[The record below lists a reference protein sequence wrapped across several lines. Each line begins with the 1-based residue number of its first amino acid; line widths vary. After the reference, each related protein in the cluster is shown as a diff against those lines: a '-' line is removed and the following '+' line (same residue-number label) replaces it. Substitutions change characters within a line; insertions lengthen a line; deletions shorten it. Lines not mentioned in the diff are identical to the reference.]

1 MTTAFISLE
10 TNPEEVKIDVDLST
24 ERLKELAAEQDL
36 EAQSDLE
43 ILPGFH
49 RMSYFQKRAEA
60 SAQYAAAGYKLPPN
74 HHTQLTYLT
83 HCTHKAI
90 HGLRF
95 IK

>member
-1 MTTAFISLE
+1 MTTVDENSEI
-10 TNPEEVKIDVDLST
+10 NPEEVKISVDLSE
-24 ERLKELAAEQDL
+24 ERLKELADEQDL
-36 EAQSDLE
+36 EARSDLE